1 MKIVSRLLTPSVAF
15 LAASIANAQ
24 SGTLDQVSPWA
35 PGGQSAW
42 FNGDASFLI
51 WQQQVRSG
59 LAGTLEGY
67 RLRLDGPAGAQLDV
81 RLRNGDGWSTNG
93 VLHQVRLTKT
103 IAGHEDFFVDVTSAA
118 YGVAVGG
125 TFVIELQGN
134 DTGCGIIGS
143 YVDPALGPPLYP
155 EPLFLNAPPCFSNCG
170 WRIGFE
176 TFVLSG
182 ATAYCTA
189 GTTTSGCV
197 PAMSGIGA
205 ASGSAGSG
213 FTIQASNVEGQK
225 QGILFYGVT
234 GPQAAPWGGASTS
247 YICVLAPVQRMFLQ
261 NSGGTADACDGVLSA
276 DWNAFIAGYPGA
288 VGTPFTGGE
297 TVWAQGWFRDPPA
310 PRSTNLTD
318 GLQFSVGP

>member
-1 MKIVSRLLTPSVAF
+1 MKLVSRLLTPSIAF
-15 LAASIANAQ
+15 LAASIASAQ
-24 SGTLDQVSPWA
+24 TGTLDQVSPWA

-51 WQQQVRSG
+51 WQQQVRAG

-93 VLHQVRLTKT
+93 VLHQVRLTKS
-103 IAGHEDFFVDVTSAA
+103 IAGYEDFFVDVTGAA
-118 YGVAVGG
+118 YSVAVGG

-134 DTGCGIIGS
+134 DTDCGIIGS

-176 TFVLSG
+176 TYVHS
-182 ATAYCTA
+182 APITYCTA
-189 GTTTSGCV
+189 GTTTNGCV
-197 PAMSGIGA
+197 PTMGSSGS
-205 ASGSAGSG
+205 ASGTAGSG
-213 FTIQASNVEGQK
+213 FLVEATGVEGQK
-225 QGILFYGVT
+225 QGILFYGVN
-234 GPQAAPWGGASTS
+234 GPQASPWGGASTS
-247 YICVLAPVQRMFLQ
+247 WLCLLGPVQRMYLQ
-261 NSGGTADACDGVLSA
+261 NSGGNADLCDGKIAA
-276 DWNAFIAGYPGA
+276 DWNLFVASFPGA

-310 PRSTNLTD
+310 PRSTNLTN
-318 GLQFSVGP
+318 GLRFIVGP